1 MSSRNLRKLK
11 GKPAIAEEPSP
22 LHPGDEEEAD
32 DLTSDTS
39 SRPANIFSLLNE
51 SQSETDVKEDDDV
64 DTSAPAPLPQTQG
77 KRKRKKKKSSRRP
90 AAASSEDNTVS
101 EVDEVDASVL
111 EVNRLLGEITVQS
124 PATEHTNS
132 TIVKNVLT
140 IERKHLNP
148 DAEMRRMFGRD
159 VVDQRRTGR
168 RRGPGHPRSFSM
180 VTNVHR
186 FPPPVKLGLSMELV
200 EQRGSEQWFQFVHG
214 PQYQEVEH
222 QFLAA
227 VESVNPDNILALMNR
242 HPGHVN
248 SMLQLSDVCRLGED
262 LALSAEL
269 LERAL
274 FTMEA
279 AAHPLFSVTAGTAR
293 LDYRRRENRPL
304 FLALFR
310 HARALSERGCHR
322 TALEFCKL
330 LLSVQPSDDPLGAV
344 LLVCHYALRAHEY
357 QWLVRFH
364 AQWEPVRNLSQ
375 LPSFA
380 YSVPYAHLLLA
391 EAAGDSTE
399 ADRLRQQADAG
410 LQRALLLFPSLL
422 PLLNDKCDVTPCQEV
437 RECPLFQPAA
447 ERSQA
452 QALTMLCRLYAE
464 RSSDLW
470 KTSTVAPW
478 LQRNA
483 LEAARLVEQKDPRV
497 AEGQEARKKRYPG
510 MPLSIC
516 RHVVVADVKE
526 VMGLLPPEITSRP
539 VVGHDPL
546 PPPDGTSGY
555 TLTRRP
561 RAALGSS
568 NPFAAF
574 FYSMLPNFDPNNPPE
589 ALLDDGHA
597 VAAAA
602 AAAGGAGP
610 AGEDPGLGGELRT
623 SVVSLLDA
631 MRDLLTNLSPMPAT
645 VDEDADLD
653 ESDDEA
659 WADA

>member
-1 MSSRNLRKLK
+1 M
-11 GKPAIAEEPSP
+11 AEYLE
-22 LHPGDEEEAD
+22 
-32 DLTSDTS
+32 
-39 SRPANIFSLLNE
+39 LNE

-124 PATEHTNS
+124 PATEQTNS

-186 FPPPVKLGLSMELV
+186 FPPPVKLGEL
-200 EQRGSEQWFQFVHG
+200 R
-214 PQYQEVEH
+214 
-222 QFLAA
+222 
-227 VESVNPDNILALMNR
+227 M
-242 HPGHVN
+242 
-248 SMLQLSDVCRLGED
+248 
-262 LALSAEL
+262 
-269 LERAL
+269 
-274 FTMEA
+274 
-279 AAHPLFSVTAGTAR
+279 
-293 LDYRRRENRPL
+293 PL

-391 EAAGDSTE
+391 EAAGDSAE
-399 ADRLRQQADAG
+399 AERLRQQADAG

-483 LEAARLVEQKDPRV
+483 LEAARLVEQKDPRI

-589 ALLDDGHA
+589 ALLDDRHA